1 MGLFSNNKVL
11 CPICGGPTPRLFP
24 TTVEGTP
31 ICKECKRKIFLPD
44 GALDQMSMDDFRQYI
59 AFYQENQ
66 ALRDI
71 FEETYLFDFKK
82 WEQCIRMDVPKRL
95 FRLGRDANVLV
106 MEASCI
112 KDFRI
117 LEEDN
122 VLFENSPEGLKCY
135 VTDTVDRVRDM
146 APLVAQFQME
156 KQQYEHMKRMEE
168 QINAVMKEHGE
179 ENQSRSSFHYMSE
192 PTFNQQ
198 PLTKGFEAEFTL
210 EHPYWGGTYRW
221 HFAMPTFG
229 SYNPSIDGF
238 LREYDALVEKL
249 HVLASNLICF
259 INPDLLGK
267 EIQIGAPTETTETA
281 DVAADPV
288 EEIRRYKELMDSG
301 IITEEEFTAK
311 KRQLLGI

>member
-95 FRLGRDANVLV
+95 FRLGRDADVLV

-117 LEEDN
+117 LEDDN

-135 VTDTVDRVRDM
+135 TTDTADRVRDM

-179 ENQSRSSFHYMSE
+179 ENQSRARFHYMSE
-192 PTFNQQ
+192 PTFKKHPRTQ
-198 PLTKGFEAEFTL
+198 GVEAEFTL
-210 EHPYWGGTYRW
+210 EHPYWGDTYRW
-221 HFAMPTFG
+221 HFATPTFG

-267 EIQIGAPTETTETA
+267 EIQIGAPTETAGTE